1 MPGGDGTGPLG
12 RGPGRGI
19 CIGAGFRRGSGS
31 GRGLGMGRGSGSGIC
46 PVDASSPKV
55 VLENR
60 AALLEQELAV
70 LKARMGKDSE
80 AE

>member
-1 MPGGDGTGPLG
+1 
-12 RGPGRGI
+12 
-19 CIGAGFRRGSGS
+19 
-31 GRGLGMGRGSGSGIC
+31 MGRGSGSGIC